1 MSETVRKMI
10 AWGTDVCNS
19 PTVGYSQAY
28 RNQQTVNGITYY
40 DCSSFINYALLAG
53 GFETPSY
60 APDHNAFTT
69 FTMGA
74 ELLRLGWRKVESWEV
89 LKPGDVGVS
98 NNSQMEHTEMVHDV
112 NSETGYAHWMG
123 AHTDGV
129 SLPDQVSITDYVQGK
144 WLDEIYRYDKDEEI
158 QVTINIKIKKEDGSD
173 YPKAHL
179 KVTQLNNKV
188 LYDGDTNYLQLVF
201 KTSKWGE
208 GNEVVMEVTNTYST
222 LYKIPKPQ
230 SFTLH
235 EYGWTYNTTFTI
247 VFDKGKAG
255 VGSGM
260 IMQPSNKLKRNKR
273 KRIIVTRRY

>member
-10 AWGTDVCNS
+10 EWGTDVCNS

-28 RNQQTVNGITYY
+28 RNQQTVGGITYY

-60 APDHNAFTT
+60 APNHNAFTT
-69 FTMGA
+69 FSMGA
-74 ELLRLGWRKVESWEV
+74 ELLRLGWRRVESWEV

-98 NNSQMEHTEMVHDV
+98 NNSQSQHTEMVHDV

-129 SLPDQVSITDYVQGK
+129 PLADQVSITNYGQGK
-144 WLDEIYRYDKDEEI
+144 WFDEIYRYDKDEEI

-201 KTSKWGE
+201 KTNKWGE
-208 GNEVVMEVTNTYST
+208 GNEVVMEVTDVYST
-222 LYKIPKPQ
+222 LYKLPNPQ
-230 SFTLH
+230 RFTLH

-247 VFDKGKAG
+247 IFDAGKALVG
-255 VGSGM
+255 VGM
-260 IMQPSNKLKRNKR
+260 TSNRR
-273 KRIIVTRRY
+273 KVNVQYVCTKKIRR

>member
-10 AWGTDVCNS
+10 AWGADVCNS

-69 FTMGA
+69 FSMGA

-98 NNSQMEHTEMVHDV
+98 NNSQSEHTEMVHDV

-129 SLPDQVSITDYVQGK
+129 PLQDQVSITDYWQGK
-144 WLDEIYRYDKDEEI
+144 WFDEIYRYDKDEEI

-188 LYDGDTNYLQLVF
+188 LYDGDTNYLHLVF
-201 KTSKWGE
+201 KTSKWGG
-208 GNEVVMEVTNTYST
+208 GNEVIMEVTNVYST
-222 LYKIPKPQ
+222 LYKVPKSQ

-235 EYGWTYNTTFTI
+235 EYGWTYNTAFII

>member
-10 AWGTDVCNS
+10 QWGTDICNS

-28 RNQQTVNGITYY
+28 RNQQTVGGITYY

-60 APDHNAFTT
+60 APNHNAFTT
-69 FTMGA
+69 FSMGA
-74 ELLRLGWRKVESWEV
+74 ELLRLGWRRVESWEV

-98 NNSQMEHTEMVHDV
+98 NNSQSEHTEMVHDV

-129 SLPDQVSITDYVQGK
+129 PLADQVSITTYWQGK
-144 WLDEIYRYDKDEEI
+144 WFDEIYRYDKDEEI

-201 KTSKWGE
+201 KTSKWGT
-208 GNEVVMEVTNTYST
+208 GNEVIMEVTNTYST
-222 LYKIPKPQ
+222 LYKLPKPQ
-230 SFTLH
+230 SFTLY
-235 EYGWTYNTTFTI
+235 EYGWTYNTTFI
-247 VFDKGKAG
+247 IIFNKGKAG
-255 VGSGM
+255 VGGGM
-260 IMQPSNKLKRNKR
+260 IMQPSNKLKRKQR

>member
-10 AWGTDVCNS
+10 AWGTEVCNS

-28 RNQQTVNGITYY
+28 RNQQTVGGITYY

-69 FTMGA
+69 FSMGA

-98 NNSQMEHTEMVHDV
+98 NNSQSQHTEMVHDV
-112 NSETGYAHWMG
+112 NSDTGYAHWMG

-129 SLPDQVSITDYVQGK
+129 PLPDQVSITEYWQGK
-144 WLDEIYRYDKDEEI
+144 WFDEIYRYDKDEEI

-208 GNEVVMEVTNTYST
+208 GNEVVMEVTDVYST
-222 LYKIPKPQ
+222 LYKLPNTQ
-230 SFTLH
+230 RFTLH

-247 VFDKGKAG
+247 VFDSGKAL

-260 IMQPSNKLKRNKR
+260 SFKKR
-273 KRIIVTRRY
+273 KTKVKYICVKKIRR

>member
-1 MSETVRKMI
+1 MSSETVRKMI

-28 RNQQTVNGITYY
+28 RNQQTVGGITYY

-69 FTMGA
+69 FSMGA
-74 ELLRLGWRKVESWEV
+74 ELLRLGWRIVESWEV

-98 NNSQMEHTEMVHDV
+98 NNSQSQHTEMVHDV

-129 SLPDQVSITDYVQGK
+129 PLADQVSITDYWQGK
-144 WLDEIYRYDKDEEI
+144 WFDEIYRYDKDEEI
-158 QVTINIKIKKEDGSD
+158 QYTFKIKIVKEDSSS
-173 YPKAHL
+173 YPNAHL

-188 LYDGDTNYLQLVF
+188 LYDGDTNYLELIF
-201 KTSKWGE
+201 KTSKYGE
-208 GNEVVMEVTNTYST
+208 GNEVVMEVTDVYNNMYD
-222 LYKIPKPQ
+222 LPKPQ
-230 SFTLH
+230 RATLPDH
-235 EYGWTYNTTFTI
+235 TITYNTSFII
-247 VFDKGKAG
+247 VLNKGKAMVG
-255 VGSGM
+255 VGMTS
-260 IMQPSNKLKRNKR
+260 KKR
-273 KRIIVTRRY
+273 KTTVQYICSKKVRR

>member
-1 MSETVRKMI
+1 MI

-28 RNQQTVNGITYY
+28 RNQQTVGGITYY

-69 FTMGA
+69 FSMGA

-98 NNSQMEHTEMVHDV
+98 NNSQSQHTEMVHDV

-129 SLPDQVSITDYVQGK
+129 SLADQVSITNYWQGK
-144 WLDEIYRYDKDEEI
+144 WFDEIYRYDKDEEI
-158 QVTINIKIKKEDGSD
+158 QYTFKIKIVKEDGSS

-188 LYDGDTNYLQLVF
+188 LYEGDTNYLELIF
-201 KTSKWGE
+201 KTSKYGE
-208 GNEVVMEVTNTYST
+208 GNEVVMEVTNVYNNLYDLPKVQRAT
-222 LYKIPKPQ
+222 LPDHAI
-230 SFTLH
+230 
-235 EYGWTYNTTFTI
+235 TYNTSFII
-247 VFDKGKAG
+247 VLNKGKALVG
-255 VGSGM
+255 VGM
-260 IMQPSNKLKRNKR
+260 TSNRR
-273 KRIIVTRRY
+273 KVNVQYVCTKKIRR

>member
-1 MSETVRKMI
+1 MSSETVRKMI

-28 RNQQTVNGITYY
+28 RNQQTVGGITYY

-69 FTMGA
+69 FSMGA

-98 NNSQMEHTEMVHDV
+98 NNSQSQHTEMVHDV

-129 SLPDQVSITDYVQGK
+129 PLADQVSITNYWQGK
-144 WLDEIYRYDKDEEI
+144 WFDEIYRYDKDEEI
-158 QVTINIKIKKEDGSD
+158 QYTFKIKIVKEDGSS

-188 LYDGDTNYLQLVF
+188 LYEGDTNYLELIF
-201 KTSKWGE
+201 KTSKYGE
-208 GNEVVMEVTNTYST
+208 GNEVVMEVTNVYNNLYDLPKVQSAT
-222 LYKIPKPQ
+222 LPDHAI
-230 SFTLH
+230 
-235 EYGWTYNTTFTI
+235 TYNTSFII
-247 VFDKGKAG
+247 VLNKGKALVG
-255 VGSGM
+255 VGM
-260 IMQPSNKLKRNKR
+260 TSNRR
-273 KRIIVTRRY
+273 KVNVQYVCTKKIRR